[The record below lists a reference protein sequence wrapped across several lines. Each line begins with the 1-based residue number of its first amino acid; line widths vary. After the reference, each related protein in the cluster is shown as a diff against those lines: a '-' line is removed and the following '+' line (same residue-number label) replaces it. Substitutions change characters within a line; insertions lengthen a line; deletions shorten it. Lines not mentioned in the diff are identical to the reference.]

1 LFFKFGIYMFF
12 NIKKILLICS
22 FFFIISCSLSNK
34 NLPVNSNINLISI
47 ETPNDRENIL
57 FYEYL
62 KRAFKPIND
71 VSHKFLLETS
81 ISYSITNALSISGL
95 NSLNRTTAIVNYK
108 LYSKETNK
116 LIKSGSINSFTSIGS
131 TSSSLYTNDINLKF
145 IKERLNLNASIKLK
159 NYLNIILRRLS

>member
-1 LFFKFGIYMFF
+1 MFF

-47 ETPNDRENIL
+47 ETPNDRDNIL
-57 FYEYL
+57 FNEYL

-108 LYSKETNK
+108 LYSKETNE

-145 IKERLNLNASIKLK
+145 VKERLNLNASIKLK
-159 NYLNIILRRLS
+159 NYLDIILRRLS

>member
-1 LFFKFGIYMFF
+1 MFF
-12 NIKKILLICS
+12 NTKKILLICS

-47 ETPNDRENIL
+47 ETPNDRDNIL
-57 FYEYL
+57 FNEYL
-62 KRAFKPIND
+62 KRAFKPIDD

-145 IKERLNLNASIKLK
+145 VKERLNLNASIKLK

>member
-1 LFFKFGIYMFF
+1 MFF

-34 NLPVNSNINLISI
+34 NLLINSNINLITI
-47 ETPNDRENIL
+47 ETPKDKDNIL
-57 FYEYL
+57 FNEYL

-71 VSHKFLLETS
+71 LSHKFLLETS
-81 ISYSITNALSISGL
+81 ISYSITDALSISGL
-95 NSLNRTTAIVNYK
+95 SSLNRTTAIVNYK

-131 TSSSLYTNDINLKF
+131 TSNSLYTNDINLKF
-145 IKERLNLNASIKLK
+145 VKERLNLNASIKLK

>member
-1 LFFKFGIYMFF
+1 MFF

-47 ETPNDRENIL
+47 ETPNDRDNIL
-57 FYEYL
+57 FNEYL

-81 ISYSITNALSISGL
+81 ISYSITDALSISGL
-95 NSLNRTTAIVNYK
+95 SSLNRTTAIVNYK

-145 IKERLNLNASIKLK
+145 VKERLNLNASIKLK
-159 NYLNIILRRLS
+159 NYLNIILSRLS

>member
-1 LFFKFGIYMFF
+1 MFI

-22 FFFIISCSLSNK
+22 FFFIISCSSTNK
-34 NLPVNSNINLISI
+34 NLLVNSNINLITI
-47 ETPNDRENIL
+47 KTPNDRDNVL
-57 FYEYL
+57 FNEYL

-81 ISYSITNALSISGL
+81 ISYSTTNALSISGL

-145 IKERLNLNASIKLK
+145 VKERLNLNASIKLK
-159 NYLNIILRRLS
+159 NYLNIILSRLS

>member
-1 LFFKFGIYMFF
+1 MFF

-22 FFFIISCSLSNK
+22 FFFIFSCSLSNK
-34 NLPVNSNINLISI
+34 NLPVNSNINLITI
-47 ETPNDRENIL
+47 ETPNDRDNIL
-57 FYEYL
+57 FNEYL

-81 ISYSITNALSISGL
+81 ISYSTTNALSISGL
-95 NSLNRTTAIVNYK
+95 NSLNRTTGIVNYK

>member
-47 ETPNDRENIL
+47 ETPNDRDNIL
-57 FYEYL
+57 FNEYL

-81 ISYSITNALSISGL
+81 ISYSTTNALSISGL

-145 IKERLNLNASIKLK
+145 VKERLNLNASIKLK

>member
-1 LFFKFGIYMFF
+1 MFF

-47 ETPNDRENIL
+47 ETPNDRDNIL
-57 FYEYL
+57 FNEYL
-62 KRAFKPIND
+62 KRAFKPISG

>member
-1 LFFKFGIYMFF
+1 MFF

-22 FFFIISCSLSNK
+22 FFFIISCSSTNK
-34 NLPVNSNINLISI
+34 NLLVNSNINLITI
-47 ETPNDRENIL
+47 ETPNDRDNVL
-57 FYEYL
+57 FNEYL
-62 KRAFKPIND
+62 KRAFKPITN

-95 NSLNRTTAIVNYK
+95 SSLNRTTAIVNYK

-145 IKERLNLNASIKLK
+145 VKERLNLNASIKLK
-159 NYLNIILRRLS
+159 NYLNIILSRLS

>member
-1 LFFKFGIYMFF
+1 MFF

-22 FFFIISCSLSNK
+22 FFFIFSCSLSNK
-34 NLPVNSNINLISI
+34 NLPVNSNINLITI
-47 ETPNDRENIL
+47 ETPNDRDNVL
-57 FYEYL
+57 FNEYL

-145 IKERLNLNASIKLK
+145 VKERLNLNASIKLK

>member
-1 LFFKFGIYMFF
+1 MFF

-22 FFFIISCSLSNK
+22 FFFIFSCSLSNK
-34 NLPVNSNINLISI
+34 NLPVNSNINLITI
-47 ETPNDRENIL
+47 ETPNDRDNVV
-57 FYEYL
+57 FNEYL

-81 ISYSITNALSISGL
+81 ISYSTTNALSISGL

>member
-1 LFFKFGIYMFF
+1 MFF

-47 ETPNDRENIL
+47 ETPNDRDNIL
-57 FYEYL
+57 FNEYL

-131 TSSSLYTNDINLKF
+131 TSSSLYTNDITLKF

>member
-1 LFFKFGIYMFF
+1 MFF

-47 ETPNDRENIL
+47 ETPNDRDNIL
-57 FYEYL
+57 FNEYL

-81 ISYSITNALSISGL
+81 ISYSTTNALSISGL
-95 NSLNRTTAIVNYK
+95 NSLNRTTGIVNYK

-145 IKERLNLNASIKLK
+145 VKERLNLNASIKLK

>member
-1 LFFKFGIYMFF
+1 MFF

-47 ETPNDRENIL
+47 ETPNDRDNIL
-57 FYEYL
+57 FNEYL
-62 KRAFKPIND
+62 KRTFKPISG

-81 ISYSITNALSISGL
+81 ISYSTTNALSISGL
-95 NSLNRTTAIVNYK
+95 NSLNRTSAIVNYK

-145 IKERLNLNASIKLK
+145 VKERLNLNASIKLK

>member
-1 LFFKFGIYMFF
+1 MFF

-116 LIKSGSINSFTSIGS
+116 LIKSGSIKSFTSIGS

-145 IKERLNLNASIKLK
+145 VKERLNLNASIKLK

>member
-1 LFFKFGIYMFF
+1 MFF
-12 NIKKILLICS
+12 NTKKILLICS

-47 ETPNDRENIL
+47 ETPNDRDNIL
-57 FYEYL
+57 FNEYL
-62 KRAFKPIND
+62 KRAFKPISG

-145 IKERLNLNASIKLK
+145 VKERLNLNASIKLK

>member
-1 LFFKFGIYMFF
+1 MFF

-116 LIKSGSINSFTSIGS
+116 LIKSGSIKSFTSIGS

-145 IKERLNLNASIKLK
+145 VKERLNLNASIKFK

>member
-1 LFFKFGIYMFF
+1 MFF

-47 ETPNDRENIL
+47 ETPNDRDNIL
-57 FYEYL
+57 FNEYL

-81 ISYSITNALSISGL
+81 ISYSTTNALSISGL

-145 IKERLNLNASIKLK
+145 VKERLNLNASIKLK

>member
-1 LFFKFGIYMFF
+1 MFF

-47 ETPNDRENIL
+47 ETPNDRDNIL
-57 FYEYL
+57 FNEYL
-62 KRAFKPIND
+62 KRTFKPISG

-145 IKERLNLNASIKLK
+145 VKERLNLNASIKLK

>member
-1 LFFKFGIYMFF
+1 MFF

-22 FFFIISCSLSNK
+22 FFFIFSCSLSNK

-47 ETPNDRENIL
+47 ETPNDRDNIL
-57 FYEYL
+57 FNEYL

-81 ISYSITNALSISGL
+81 ISYSTTNALSISGL

>member
-1 LFFKFGIYMFF
+1 MFF

-47 ETPNDRENIL
+47 ETPNDRDNIL
-57 FYEYL
+57 FNEYL

-116 LIKSGSINSFTSIGS
+116 LIKSGSIKSFTSIGS

-145 IKERLNLNASIKLK
+145 VKERLNLNASIKLK

>member
-1 LFFKFGIYMFF
+1 MFF

-47 ETPNDRENIL
+47 ETPNDRDNIL
-57 FYEYL
+57 FNEYL

-145 IKERLNLNASIKLK
+145 VKERLNLNASIKLK
-159 NYLNIILRRLS
+159 NYLNIILSRLS

>member
-1 LFFKFGIYMFF
+1 MFF

-47 ETPNDRENIL
+47 ETPNDRDNIL
-57 FYEYL
+57 FNEYL
-62 KRAFKPIND
+62 KRAFKPISG

-145 IKERLNLNASIKLK
+145 VKERLNLNASIKLK
-159 NYLNIILRRLS
+159 NYLNIILRRLP

>member
-1 LFFKFGIYMFF
+1 MFF

-47 ETPNDRENIL
+47 ETPNDRDNIL
-57 FYEYL
+57 FNEYL
-62 KRAFKPIND
+62 KRTFKPIND

-81 ISYSITNALSISGL
+81 ISYSTTNALSISGL

-145 IKERLNLNASIKLK
+145 VKERLNLNASIKLK

>member
-1 LFFKFGIYMFF
+1 MYMFF

-47 ETPNDRENIL
+47 ETPNDRDNIL
-57 FYEYL
+57 FNEYL

-145 IKERLNLNASIKLK
+145 VKERLNLNASIKLK

>member
-1 LFFKFGIYMFF
+1 MFF

-47 ETPNDRENIL
+47 ETPNDRDNIL
-57 FYEYL
+57 FNEYL

>member
-1 LFFKFGIYMFF
+1 MFF

-22 FFFIISCSLSNK
+22 FFFIISCSSTNK
-34 NLPVNSNINLISI
+34 NLLVNSNINLITI
-47 ETPNDRENIL
+47 KTPNDRDNVL
-57 FYEYL
+57 FNEYL
-62 KRAFKPIND
+62 KRAFKPIDD

-81 ISYSITNALSISGL
+81 VSYSTTNALSISGL

-108 LYSKETNK
+108 LYSKEANK

-145 IKERLNLNASIKLK
+145 VKERLNLNASIKLK
-159 NYLNIILRRLS
+159 NYLNIILSRLS

>member
-1 LFFKFGIYMFF
+1 MFF

-47 ETPNDRENIL
+47 ETPNDRDNIL
-57 FYEYL
+57 FNEYL

-71 VSHKFLLETS
+71 VSLKFLLETS
-81 ISYSITNALSISGL
+81 ISYSTTNALSISGL

-145 IKERLNLNASIKLK
+145 VKERLNLNASIKLK

>member
-1 LFFKFGIYMFF
+1 MFF

-22 FFFIISCSLSNK
+22 FFFIFSCSLSNK
-34 NLPVNSNINLISI
+34 NLPVNSNINLITI
-47 ETPNDRENIL
+47 ETPNDRDNVV
-57 FYEYL
+57 FNEYL

-116 LIKSGSINSFTSIGS
+116 LIKSGSITSFTSIGS

-145 IKERLNLNASIKLK
+145 VKERLNLNASIKLK
-159 NYLNIILRRLS
+159 NYLNIILHRLS

>member
-1 LFFKFGIYMFF
+1 MFF

-34 NLPVNSNINLISI
+34 NLPVNSNINLITI
-47 ETPNDRENIL
+47 ETPNDRDNVV
-57 FYEYL
+57 FNEYL

-145 IKERLNLNASIKLK
+145 VKERLNLNASIKLK

>member
-1 LFFKFGIYMFF
+1 MFF
-12 NIKKILLICS
+12 NTKKILLICS

-47 ETPNDRENIL
+47 ETPNDRDNIL
-57 FYEYL
+57 FNEYL
-62 KRAFKPIND
+62 KRAFKPISG

-145 IKERLNLNASIKLK
+145 VKERLNLNASIKLK
-159 NYLNIILRRLS
+159 TYLDIILRRLS

>member
-1 LFFKFGIYMFF
+1 MFF

-145 IKERLNLNASIKLK
+145 VKERLNLNASIKLK